1 MITAL
6 QSLRMKPEVE
16 EDRNQ
21 QKGETAAPDSRF
33 GLKATAI
40 PQLSQ
45 LGFDLRRATAT

>member
-6 QSLRMKPEVE
+6 WSLRMKPEVE

-33 GLKATAI
+33 DLKATGAS
-40 PQLSQ
+40 QLSQ
-45 LGFDLRRATAT
+45 FGFDLRRATAT